1 MQFLNWLREN
11 WLRVHVALVPIGTL
25 AATWLLQFAVGQ
37 SWQWWQSAESMAA
50 MGQTIPLGAAIYGS
64 LISILE
70 GIVRM
75 FWALGQI
82 AKDINTWRAEGREQ
96 GLKEGLELA
105 RKEREEGRE
114 QGRQEGR
121 EAGRQE
127 VLKQL
132 AEQNINLPQE
142 LLKEINGHPNEPRQ
156 S

>member
-25 AATWLLQFAVGQ
+25 AATWLLQSAAGHP
-37 SWQWWQSAESMAA
+37 WQWWQSSESIAA
-50 MGQTIPLGAAIYGS
+50 MGQAIPLGAAIYGS

-82 AKDINTWRAEGREQ
+82 AKDIEKWRAEGREQ
-96 GLKEGLELA
+96 G
-105 RKEREEGRE
+105 RQ
-114 QGRQEGR
+114 QGRAE
-121 EAGRQE
+121 GRQE

-132 AEQNINLPQE
+132 AERNIELPQE

>member
-25 AATWLLQFAVGQ
+25 AATWLLRLAAGQ
-37 SWQWWQSAESMAA
+37 PWQWWQSSESMAA
-50 MGQTIPLGAAIYGS
+50 MGQTIPLGAALYGS

-82 AKDINTWRAEGREQ
+82 AKDIEKWRAEGRE
-96 GLKEGLELA
+96 
-105 RKEREEGRE
+105 EGR
-114 QGRQEGR
+114 QQ
-121 EAGRQE
+121 GRQE

-132 AEQNINLPQE
+132 AEQNIELPQE
-142 LLKEINGHPNEPRQ
+142 LLKEINSHPNDPRQ

>member
-25 AATWLLQFAVGQ
+25 AATWLLRFAVGQ
-37 SWQWWQSAESMAA
+37 SWQWWQSGESIAA
-50 MGQTIPLGAAIYGS
+50 MGQTIPLGAALYGS

-75 FWALGQI
+75 FWALGKI
-82 AKDINTWRAEGREQ
+82 AEDINKWRAEGREQ

-105 RKEREEGRE
+105 RKEREEGR
-114 QGRQEGR
+114 QQ
-121 EAGRQE
+121 GRQE

>member
-1 MQFLNWLREN
+1 MQFVKQWLVEN

-25 AATWLLQFAVGQ
+25 AATWLLRFAVGQ
-37 SWQWWQSAESMAA
+37 SGQWWQSSESIAA

-70 GIVRM
+70 GIVIM
-75 FWALGQI
+75 FWALAQI
-82 AKDINTWRAEGREQ
+82 AKDIDKWRAEGREQ

-105 RKEREEGRE
+105 RKERDEGRE
-114 QGRQEGR
+114 QGRQE
-121 EAGRQE
+121 
-127 VLKQL
+127 VLKML
-132 AEQNINLPQE
+132 VEQNIELPQE